1 MAVTDCGYL
10 SAGEGGAMIDFPIDD
25 VISWMPELLD
35 GLALSVKVTLA
46 SLAIGIPFGLLLAL
60 GVQAKSKF
68 TRGLCLVI
76 VEIGRG
82 APALILLQFIYFGLP
97 SAGITMTSIVAAI
110 AALSWN
116 TGAYTSEI
124 IRAGLESVP
133 AGQKEAVMA
142 LNMSR
147 IDGLRYVI
155 LPQGLRVAVPALLG
169 FSILI
174 FQATSLCFTIAMP
187 ELISRA
193 YEIGSTTFL
202 YFPALLAAGI
212 LYAMIC
218 IPASMLVSWVEKRA
232 GRFSR

>member
-1 MAVTDCGYL
+1 
-10 SAGEGGAMIDFPIDD
+10 MIEFPIDD

-35 GLALSVKVTLA
+35 GLMISLKVTFA
-46 SLAIGIPFGLLLAL
+46 SLLIGIPFGLILAL
-60 GVQAKSKF
+60 GVQSNSKIL
-68 TRGLCLVI
+68 RGICLVI

-97 SAGITMTSIVAAI
+97 SAGLTLTSLVAAI
-110 AALSWN
+110 VALSWN

-133 AGQKEAVMA
+133 AGQREAVMA
-142 LNMSR
+142 LNLSR
-147 IDGLRYVI
+147 GDGLRYVI
-155 LPQGLRVAVPALLG
+155 IPQGLRVAVPALMG

-174 FQATSLCFTIAMP
+174 FQGTSLCFTIALP

-202 YFPALLAAGI
+202 YFPALVTAGI
-212 LYAMIC
+212 LYASIC
-218 IPASMLVSWVEKRA
+218 IPASILVSHVEKRA
-232 GRFSR
+232 ARFSQR

>member
-1 MAVTDCGYL
+1 
-10 SAGEGGAMIDFPIDD
+10 MIDFPIDD

-35 GLALSVKVTLA
+35 GLAISLKVTIA
-46 SLAIGIPFGLLLAL
+46 SLVIGIPFGLCLAL
-60 GVQAKSKF
+60 GVQARSKF
-68 TRGLCLVI
+68 LRGLCLVV

-97 SAGITMTSIVAAI
+97 TAGITMTSLIAAI
-110 AALSWN
+110 FALSWT

-133 AGQKEAVMA
+133 AGQKEAAQA
-142 LNMSR
+142 LNLSR
-147 IDGLRYVI
+147 MDSLRYVT
-155 LPQGLRVAVPALLG
+155 LPQGMRVAVPALLG

-174 FQATSLCFTIAMP
+174 FQATSLCFTIALP
-187 ELISRA
+187 ELLSRA

-202 YFPALLAAGI
+202 YFPALVAAGL
-212 LYAMIC
+212 LYASIC
-218 IPASMLVSWVEKRA
+218 IPASLLVSYAEKRA